1 MGKIKTKKEAIEKL
15 SQLDE
20 KVLIRMAD
28 LSENEKARS
37 YFSCPLK
44 YGAVKG
50 FLNK

>member
-1 MGKIKTKKEAIEKL
+1 MPKIKTKSEALEKL
-15 SQLDE
+15 SQLDD

-28 LSENEKARS
+28 LSENEKALS

>member
-1 MGKIKTKKEAIEKL
+1 MSKIRTKKEALNKL

-28 LSENEKARS
+28 LSENDTARS

-44 YGAVKG
+44 YGAVKA

>member
-1 MGKIKTKKEAIEKL
+1 MAKIKSKEEALSKL

-28 LSENEKARS
+28 LSENKKARS

-44 YGAVKG
+44 YGAVKS